1 LKALPLFGGDYMNET
16 PHHHSLKKSSI
27 SGGGKAKLIPIK
39 ISLLHDQLMARE
51 TRKAN

>member
-27 SGGGKAKLIPIK
+27 SGGEKSQINPNKNLSSP
-39 ISLLHDQLMARE
+39 
-51 TRKAN
+51 